1 MQYTEGHIACNC
13 LCEYVSLAL
22 EIFKY
27 LYIDDSDHTL
37 FHSLLHTRVMFII
50 VCVCVCACECVCAH
64 VCVCVCMCVC
74 VRVCVHLCEISRRTK
89 RPTSTSLNPTGAL
102 STMSSDPYMLPVYST

>member
-37 FHSLLHTRVMFII
+37 FHSLLHTRVMFISAC
-50 VCVCVCACECVCAH
+50 VYVHVSVCVRMCVCVCAC
-64 VCVCVCMCVC
+64 VCVCVCVCIC
-74 VRVCVHLCEISRRTK
+74 VR
-89 RPTSTSLNPTGAL
+89 
-102 STMSSDPYMLPVYST
+102 